1 MLPKCVVEGGGC
13 PSIYTRRRGSGVA
26 IPGMKPMNHRLLH
39 GGMQP
44 PHEGEDERLQ
54 VGAAD
59 PRGRLALTSS
69 HRHGLHMVGR

>member
-1 MLPKCVVEGGGC
+1 MA
-13 PSIYTRRRGSGVA
+13 TSGA
-26 IPGMKPMNHRLLH
+26 KPMHHRLVR